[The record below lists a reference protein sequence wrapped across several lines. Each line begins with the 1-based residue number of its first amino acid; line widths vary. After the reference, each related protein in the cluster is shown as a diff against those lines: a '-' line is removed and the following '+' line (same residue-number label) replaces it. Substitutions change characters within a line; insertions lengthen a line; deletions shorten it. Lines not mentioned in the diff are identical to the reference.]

1 MNDWS
6 LKDLQEWDDRICEL
20 ARSHNLD
27 WYPITYETC
36 DYFEMLGNMSYHGM
50 PTHYGHWSYGKS
62 FEVQHQKYQSGM
74 TGLPYELII
83 NSNPCISYLMKENPL
98 YLQILIMAHCVGHSD
113 FFKNNRSFAYTR
125 ADTIV
130 PRMRNA
136 KKRIQRY
143 IEDPSIGIEKV
154 ESIIDAAHALSY
166 QVPRHPCDI
175 RELDRERKKW
185 QSANKD
191 SLNSGKIS
199 EEKFNAIPHQP
210 EFDVL
215 GFISEYAR
223 DLQDWEKDC
232 IEIVR
237 DEAYYFMP
245 QIRTKTM
252 NEGWAC
258 FWHYKILHELEMPQK
273 YHIPFLK
280 SHNQVVRP
288 HIGSMNPYHLGF
300 YLFNKIEERHGL
312 EECFIAR
319 DVHNDESFIRQY
331 LTQEDCEELNL
342 FSFIDKPDMIE
353 VTEVSDNL
361 GWKHVKDILLKQIGG
376 NSIPVI
382 YVDDVEDGSLILF
395 HEHDGKRDLELGHAN
410 KVIEHAKQLWKQE
423 VKLITII
430 DDAPFEI

>member
-1 MNDWS
+1 MSDWS
-6 LKDLQEWDDRICEL
+6 LKDLQIWDDKICEL
-20 ARSHNLD
+20 AKDHGLD

-113 FFKNNRSFAYTR
+113 FFKQNRTFSHTR
-125 ADTIV
+125 ADTVV

-136 KKRIQRY
+136 KKRIQSY
-143 IEDPSIGIEKV
+143 IEDPSIGIDKV
-154 ESIIDAAHALSY
+154 EKIIDAAHALSY
-166 QVPRHPCDI
+166 QLPRFPQDI
-175 RELDRERKKW
+175 RDIRQERKDW
-185 QSANKD
+185 QKSNKGL
-191 SLNSGKIS
+191 LNNGDIT
-199 EEKFNAIPHQP
+199 ERRYNALPHEP
-210 EFDVL
+210 EYDVL
-215 GFISEYAR
+215 GFISSYAR
-223 DLQDWEKDC
+223 DLKDWEKDI

-237 DEAYYFMP
+237 DESHYFMP
-245 QIRTKTM
+245 QIRTKVM

-258 FWHYKILHELEMPQK
+258 FWHFKLLNELDLPQK

-288 HIGSMNPYHLGF
+288 HITSINPYHVGF
-300 YLFNKIEERHGL
+300 HLFNKIEERYGL
-312 EECFIAR
+312 EECFVAR
-319 DVHNDESFIRQY
+319 DVHHDESFLRQY

-342 FSFIDKPDMIE
+342 FSYSDTDDMIE
-353 VTEVSDNL
+353 IDEVSDED
-361 GWKHVKDILLKQIGG
+361 GWKHVKQTLLQQIGA

-382 YVDDVEDGSLILF
+382 YVDFVEDDTLILY
-395 HEHDGKRDLELGHAN
+395 HEHDGVRDLEINHAE
-410 KVIEHAKQLWKQE
+410 KVVKHTKALWKND
-423 VKLITII
+423 VKLITMV

>member
-1 MNDWS
+1 MSDWS
-6 LKDLQEWDDRICEL
+6 LKDLQIWDDKICEL
-20 ARSHNLD
+20 AKDHGLD

-113 FFKNNRSFAYTR
+113 FFKQNRTFSHTR
-125 ADTIV
+125 ADTVV

-136 KKRIQRY
+136 KKRIQSY
-143 IEDPSIGIEKV
+143 IEDPSIGIDKV
-154 ESIIDAAHALSY
+154 EKIIDAAHALSY
-166 QVPRHPCDI
+166 QLPRFPQDI
-175 RELDRERKKW
+175 RDIRQERKDW
-185 QSANKD
+185 QKSNKGL
-191 SLNSGKIS
+191 LNNGDIT
-199 EEKFNAIPHQP
+199 ERRFNALPHEP
-210 EFDVL
+210 EYDVL
-215 GFISEYAR
+215 GFISSYAR
-223 DLQDWEKDC
+223 DLKDWEKDI

-237 DEAYYFMP
+237 DESHYFMP
-245 QIRTKTM
+245 QIRTKVM

-258 FWHYKILHELEMPQK
+258 FWHFKLLNELDLPQK

-288 HIGSMNPYHLGF
+288 HITSINPYHVGF
-300 YLFNKIEERHGL
+300 HLFNKIEERYGL
-312 EECFIAR
+312 EECFVAR
-319 DVHNDESFIRQY
+319 DVHHDESFLRQY

-342 FSFIDKPDMIE
+342 FSFSENPDMIE
-353 VTEVSDNL
+353 VTEVSDEN
-361 GWKHVKDILLKQIGG
+361 GWKHVKKILLNQIGS

-382 YVDDVEDGSLILF
+382 YVDFVEDDTLILY
-395 HEHDGKRDLELGHAN
+395 HEHDGKRDLELGYAE
-410 KVIEHAKQLWKQE
+410 KVIEHTKHLWKND
-423 VKLITII
+423 VKLITLIE
-430 DDAPFEI
+430 DAPFEI

>member
-1 MNDWS
+1 MSDWT
-6 LKDLQEWDDRICEL
+6 LKDLQEWDDKICEL
-20 ARSHNLD
+20 AKGHGLD

-62 FEVQHQKYQSGM
+62 FEVQHQRYQLGM

-113 FFKNNRSFAYTR
+113 FFKINRTFQHTR
-125 ADTIV
+125 ADTVV

-136 KKRIQRY
+136 KKRIQSY
-143 IEDPSIGIEKV
+143 IEDPSIGIDKV
-154 ESIIDAAHALSY
+154 ERIIDAAHSLSY
-166 QVPRHPCDI
+166 QVPRYPHDI
-175 RELDRERKKW
+175 RDLEQERKDW
-185 QSANKD
+185 QIANKD
-191 SLNSGKIS
+191 ALISGDIS
-199 EEKFNAIPHQP
+199 ERRYNALPIEP
-210 EFDVL
+210 EYDVL
-215 GFISEYAR
+215 GFISSYAR
-223 DLQDWEKDC
+223 GLKDWERDI

-237 DEAYYFMP
+237 DEAHYFMP
-245 QIRTKTM
+245 QIRTKVM

-258 FWHYKILHELEMPQK
+258 FWHFKILNELNLPQK
-273 YHIPFLK
+273 YHLPFLK

-288 HIGSMNPYHLGF
+288 HITSINPYHVGF
-300 YLFNKIEERHGL
+300 HLFNKIEERFGL

-319 DVHNDESFIRQY
+319 EVHHDESFLRQY

-342 FSFIDKPDMIE
+342 FSFSENPDMIE
-353 VTEVSDNL
+353 VTEVSDES
-361 GWKHVKDILLKQIGG
+361 GWQHVKKILLKQIGS

-382 YVDDVEDGSLILF
+382 YVDFVEDDSLILY
-395 HEHDGKRDLELGHAN
+395 HEHDGKRDLELGYAE
-410 KVIEHAKQLWKQE
+410 KVIEHTKHLWKND
-423 VKLITII
+423 VKLITLI

>member
-1 MNDWS
+1 MSDWN
-6 LKDLQEWDDRICEL
+6 LKDLTLWDDRICEI
-20 ARSHNLD
+20 AKSHGLD

-62 FEVQHQKYQSGM
+62 FEVQHQQYQLGM

-113 FFKNNRSFAYTR
+113 FFKQNRTFGFTR

-136 KKRIQRY
+136 KKRIQSY

-154 ESIIDAAHALSY
+154 ESIIDSAHALSY
-166 QVPRHPCDI
+166 QVPRYPCDI
-175 RELDRERKKW
+175 KEIGLDRKMWQIAHKKE
-185 QSANKD
+185 
-191 SLNSGKIS
+191 LNDGTIT
-199 EEKFNAIPHQP
+199 EKLYNSIPHEP
-210 EFDVL
+210 EYDVL
-215 GFISEYAR
+215 GFINEYAR
-223 DLQDWEKDC
+223 GLSDWEKDV

-258 FWHYKILHELEMPQK
+258 FWHYKILHELNMPQK
-273 YHIPFLK
+273 YHLPFLK

-288 HIGSMNPYHLGF
+288 HIGSLNPYHIGF
-300 YLFNKIEERHGL
+300 HLFNKIEERYGL

-319 DVHNDESFIRQY
+319 EVHNDESFIRQY

-342 FSFIDKPDMIE
+342 FSFADKPDMIE
-353 VTEVSDNL
+353 VTEVSDEI
-361 GWKHVKDILLKQIGG
+361 GWKHVKEIMLKQIGG
-376 NSIPVI
+376 NSIPII
-382 YVDDVEDGSLILF
+382 YVDNVEEDALVLY
-395 HEHDGKRDLELGHAN
+395 HEHDGKRDLDITHAN
-410 KVIEHAKQLWKQE
+410 KVIEHTEKLWKNE
-423 VKLITII
+423 VKLITIV
-430 DDAPFEI
+430 DNAPFEI

>member
-1 MNDWS
+1 MSDWT
-6 LKDLQEWDDRICEL
+6 LKDLQGWDDKICEL
-20 ARSHNLD
+20 AEGHGLD

-62 FEVQHQKYQSGM
+62 FEVQHQRYQLGM

-113 FFKNNRSFAYTR
+113 FFKINRTFQHTR
-125 ADTIV
+125 ADTVV

-136 KKRIQRY
+136 KKRIQSY
-143 IEDPSIGIEKV
+143 IEDPSIGIDKV
-154 ESIIDAAHALSY
+154 ERIIDAAHALSY
-166 QVPRHPCDI
+166 QVPRFPHDI
-175 RELDRERKKW
+175 RDLEQERKDW
-185 QSANKD
+185 QVANKD
-191 SLNSGKIS
+191 ALNSGDIS
-199 EEKFNAIPHQP
+199 ERRFNALPIEP
-210 EFDVL
+210 EYDVL
-215 GFISEYAR
+215 GFISAYAR
-223 DLQDWEKDC
+223 DLKDWERDI

-237 DEAYYFMP
+237 DEAHYFMP
-245 QIRTKTM
+245 QIRTKVM

-258 FWHYKILHELEMPQK
+258 FWHFKMLNELNLPQQ
-273 YHIPFLK
+273 YHLPFLK

-288 HIGSMNPYHLGF
+288 HITSINPYHVGF
-300 YLFNKIEERHGL
+300 HLFNKIEERFGL

-319 DVHNDESFIRQY
+319 EVHHDESFLRQY

-342 FSFIDKPDMIE
+342 FSFSENPDMIE
-353 VTEVSDNL
+353 VTEVSDES
-361 GWKHVKDILLKQIGG
+361 GWKHVKKILIEQIGS

-382 YVDDVEDGSLILF
+382 YVDFVEDDTLILY
-395 HEHDGKRDLELGHAN
+395 HEHDGKRDLELGYAE
-410 KVIEHAKQLWKQE
+410 KVIEHTKHLWKND
-423 VKLITII
+423 VKLITLI